1 MRTRR
6 GGGSGDDAR
15 RGGPS
20 RFAVLRPRERA
31 AALEL
36 VRRVRAAVPA
46 ELARAFVFGSKAR
59 GEARPDSDVDVLLVF
74 WRLPPDREPQAGM
87 AEALAERVAADTAV
101 PVTVWSVS
109 RVDLEP
115 GNRTPMLVDALDD
128 GIPLWPPGAPPLPL
142 PFTPADALC
151 CTEALLAR
159 VREGGEEASGHLLA
173 GEHGAAWKR
182 MRDDL
187 VRLCTAGLLLA
198 GETRPRRGDAVRRFL
213 ARRGTAGGIPP
224 GFAPVF
230 CWAAESYG
238 PAGRDDE
245 APVGAPPGG
254 ARRAAALVDRLR
266 RRVAEWHDALA
277 GRLEAG
283 EPALRRDVE
292 QGMGRPFRRTP
303 DHPPGRPGGRRTP

>member
-1 MRTRR
+1 MRTRQDGESGR
-6 GGGSGDDAR
+6 GAR

-20 RFAVLRPRERA
+20 RFAGLRSRERA

-36 VRRVRAAVPA
+36 VRRVRAEVPA

-74 WRLPPDREPQAGM
+74 RRLPPDREPQAEM
-87 AEALAERVAADTAV
+87 AEALAERVAACTGV

-109 RVDLEP
+109 LVDLEP

-142 PFTPADALC
+142 PFTPADALR
-151 CTEALLAR
+151 CTEALLER
-159 VREGGEEASGHLLA
+159 VREGGEEASRHLLA
-173 GEHGAAWKR
+173 GDRGAAWKR

-198 GETRPRRGDAVRRFL
+198 GETRPRRGEAVRRFL
-213 ARRGTAGGIPP
+213 ARRGAAELPP
-224 GFAPVF
+224 GSAPVF
-230 CWAAESYG
+230 RWAAESYG

-245 APVGAPPGG
+245 APVAPPPGG
-254 ARRAAALVDRLR
+254 AHGAAALVDLLR

-277 GRLEAG
+277 GRPAAG
-283 EPALRRDVE
+283 EPARRRDVE

-303 DHPPGRPGGRRTP
+303 DHPRGRPGGRRTP

>member
-6 GGGSGDDAR
+6 GRGSGGEAR
-15 RGGPS
+15 RGGPA
-20 RFAVLRPRERA
+20 RFATLRPGERA

-36 VRRVRAAVPA
+36 VRRVRAEVPA
-46 ELARAFVFGSKAR
+46 ELSRAFVFGSKAR

-74 WRLPPDREPQAGM
+74 RRLPPDREPQAGM
-87 AEALAERVAADTAV
+87 AEALAERVAADTTV

-109 RVDLEP
+109 LVDLER

-128 GIPLWPPGAPPLPL
+128 GIPLWPPGAPRLPL
-142 PFTPADALC
+142 PFTPPDALR

-159 VREGGEEASGHLLA
+159 VREGGEETSGHLLA

-187 VRLCTAGLLLA
+187 VRSCTAGLLLA

-213 ARRGTAGGIPP
+213 ARRGGEIPP
-224 GFAPVF
+224 RFAPVF
-230 CWAAESYG
+230 RWAAGSYG

-245 APVGAPPGG
+245 APVGPPPGG
-254 ARRAAALVDRLR
+254 AREAAALIDLLR
-266 RRVAEWHDALA
+266 RRIVEWGDALA
-277 GRLEAG
+277 ERLAAG
-283 EPALRRDVE
+283 N
-292 QGMGRPFRRTP
+292 
-303 DHPPGRPGGRRTP
+303 PPRAAQ

>member
-1 MRTRR
+1 MRTRPGR
-6 GGGSGDDAR
+6 GSGGDAR
-15 RGGPS
+15 RGGPQ

-74 WRLPPDREPQAGM
+74 RRLPPDREPQAGM

-109 RVDLEP
+109 LVDLEA

-142 PFTPADALC
+142 PFTPADALR
-151 CTEALLAR
+151 CTGALLER
-159 VREGGEEASGHLLA
+159 VREGGEQASGHLLA

-213 ARRGTAGGIPP
+213 ARRGAAGDLPP

-230 CWAAESYG
+230 RWAAESYG
-238 PAGRDDE
+238 PAGRDDD
-245 APVGAPPGG
+245 APVGPPPGG
-254 ARRAAALVDRLR
+254 ARRAAALVDLLR

-277 GRLEAG
+277 GRPAAG
-283 EPALRRDVE
+283 EPAPRRDVE
-292 QGMGRPFRRTP
+292 QGMGRAFRRTP
-303 DHPPGRPGGRRTP
+303 VYPPGRPGGRRTP

>member
-6 GGGSGDDAR
+6 GRGSGGEAR
-15 RGGPS
+15 RGGPA
-20 RFAVLRPRERA
+20 RFATLRPRERA

-36 VRRVRAAVPA
+36 VRRVRAGVPA

-74 WRLPPDREPQAGM
+74 RRLPPDREPQAGM
-87 AEALAERVAADTAV
+87 AEALAGEVAAYTMV

-109 RVDLEP
+109 LVDLEP

-142 PFTPADALC
+142 PFTPPDALGC
-151 CTEALLAR
+151 AAALLAR

-198 GETRPRRGDAVRRFL
+198 GETRPRRGEAARRFL
-213 ARRGTAGGIPP
+213 ARRGGTGGIPP
-224 GFAPVF
+224 RFAPVF
-230 CWAAESYG
+230 RWAAESYG

-245 APVGAPPGG
+245 APVGPPPGG
-254 ARRAAALVDRLR
+254 ARGAAALIDLLR
-266 RRVAEWHDALA
+266 RRVAEWGDELA
-277 GRLEAG
+277 GRPAAG
-283 EPALRRDVE
+283 EPAPRRDVVPGE
-292 QGMGRPFRRTP
+292 GRPSRRTP
-303 DHPPGRPGGRRTP
+303 DHLPGRPGGGRTP

>member
-6 GGGSGDDAR
+6 SGGSGGEAR
-15 RGGPS
+15 RGGPA
-20 RFAVLRPRERA
+20 RFATLRPRERA

-36 VRRVRAAVPA
+36 VRRVRAEVPA

-74 WRLPPDREPQAGM
+74 RRLPPDREPQAGM
-87 AEALAERVAADTAV
+87 AEALAEEVAAYTAV

-109 RVDLEP
+109 LGDLER

-142 PFTPADALC
+142 PFTPPDALR
-151 CTEALLAR
+151 CTDALLAR

-173 GEHGAAWKR
+173 GEHGAARKR

-198 GETRPRRGDAVRRFL
+198 GETRPRRGDAVKRFL
-213 ARRGTAGGIPP
+213 ARRGGGGEIPAR
-224 GFAPVF
+224 FDPVF
-230 CWAAESYG
+230 RWAAESYG

-245 APVGAPPGG
+245 APVGPPPGG
-254 ARRAAALVDRLR
+254 PREAAALIDLMR
-266 RRVAEWHDALA
+266 RRVIGWSDELE
-277 GRLEAG
+277 GRLGAG
-283 EPALRRDVE
+283 N
-292 QGMGRPFRRTP
+292 
-303 DHPPGRPGGRRTP
+303 PPRAAT

>member
-1 MRTRR
+1 MRTRPGR
-6 GGGSGDDAR
+6 GSGGDAR
-15 RGGPS
+15 RRGPQ
-20 RFAVLRPRERA
+20 RFATLRPRERA

-74 WRLPPDREPQAGM
+74 RRLPPDREPQAGM

-109 RVDLEP
+109 LVDLEP

-142 PFTPADALC
+142 PFTPADALR
-151 CTEALLAR
+151 CTQSLLER
-159 VREGGEEASGHLLA
+159 VREGGEQASGHLLA

-198 GETRPRRGDAVRRFL
+198 GETRPRRGDAVGRFL
-213 ARRGTAGGIPP
+213 ARRGGAGEFPP

-230 CWAAESYG
+230 RWAAESYG
-238 PAGRDDE
+238 PAGRDDD
-245 APVGAPPGG
+245 APVASPPGG
-254 ARRAAALVDRLR
+254 ARRAAALVDLLR

-277 GRLEAG
+277 ERLDAG
-283 EPALRRDVE
+283 EPAPRRDVE
-292 QGMGRPFRRTP
+292 QGMGRAFRRTP
-303 DHPPGRPGGRRTP
+303 VYPPGRPGGRRTQ

>member
-6 GGGSGDDAR
+6 GGGSGGEAR
-15 RGGPS
+15 RGGPA
-20 RFAVLRPRERA
+20 RFATLRPSERA

-36 VRRVRAAVPA
+36 VRRVRAEVPA
-46 ELARAFVFGSKAR
+46 ELSRAFVFGSKAR

-74 WRLPPDREPQAGM
+74 RRLPPDREPQAGM
-87 AEALAERVAADTAV
+87 AEALAERVAADTDV

-109 RVDLEP
+109 LVDLER

-142 PFTPADALC
+142 PFTPLDALR
-151 CTEALLAR
+151 CTDALLAR
-159 VREGGEEASGHLLA
+159 VREGGEDASGHLLA
-173 GEHGAAWKR
+173 GDHGAAWKR

-213 ARRGTAGGIPP
+213 ARGNGGEIPAR
-224 GFAPVF
+224 FAPVF
-230 CWAAESYG
+230 RWAAGSYG

-245 APVGAPPGG
+245 APVGPPPGG
-254 ARRAAALVDRLR
+254 TREAAALIDLLR
-266 RRVAEWHDALA
+266 RRVIDRAGELA
-277 GRLEAG
+277 GRLAAG
-283 EPALRRDVE
+283 NPLRAA
-292 QGMGRPFRRTP
+292 T
-303 DHPPGRPGGRRTP
+303 